1 VLDRI
6 TIDPGQCDGKP
17 CIRGIRIPVH
27 LVLRLLAS
35 GKTPGQIIG
44 DYPELEEE
52 DIRQAVEY
60 AAWLANERTIVTPG
74 SSR

>member
-35 GKTPGQIIG
+35 GRTPAQIIG